1 MAEIQLGVVEA
12 RYADIIWEHEP
23 VSSSELVKLTEE
35 AFHWKRTT
43 AHNVLRRLCDKGLF
57 RNDNGTVTSL
67 ISRDEF
73 YAMQSRQFVE
83 DTFEGSL
90 PAFLAAFTKD
100 RALTAE
106 EAAKIRRMIDE
117 AEGEKNEP
125 HIFGCITDEYC
136 RGMDDPCR
144 NGAQT
149 LAETGTEVGESC
161 AVGACG
167 TAAGVPFLCRR
178 AGSV

>member
-43 AHNVLRRLCDKGLF
+43 AHNVL
-57 RNDNGTVTSL
+57 

-90 PAFLAAFTKD
+90 PAFFAAFTKD

-117 AEGEKNEP
+117 AEGGKE
-125 HIFGCITDEYC
+125 
-136 RGMDDPCR
+136 
-144 NGAQT
+144 
-149 LAETGTEVGESC
+149 
-161 AVGACG
+161 
-167 TAAGVPFLCRR
+167 
-178 AGSV
+178 

>member
-67 ISRDEF
+67 IKDEF
-73 YAMQSRQFVE
+73 NNAATLLTEIVSSCGIRMFALLRHKHCLSSYA
-83 DTFEGSL
+83 T
-90 PAFLAAFTKD
+90 
-100 RALTAE
+100 
-106 EAAKIRRMIDE
+106 
-117 AEGEKNEP
+117 
-125 HIFGCITDEYC
+125 
-136 RGMDDPCR
+136 
-144 NGAQT
+144 
-149 LAETGTEVGESC
+149 TGYF
-161 AVGACG
+161 AIK
-167 TAAGVPFLCRR
+167 R
-178 AGSV
+178 